1 MITNDILEVL
11 EARRPDDRCHHMLL
25 CQVPSE
31 GDLSHA
37 RPLLLGDLLDPTNS
51 MGENGVANVST
62 CKHYLIMRVSRK
74 EVSYM
79 PM

>member
-25 CQVPSE
+25 RQVPSE

-37 RPLLLGDLLDPTNS
+37 HPLLFGNLLNPTNL
-51 MGENGVANVST
+51 NG
-62 CKHYLIMRVSRK
+62 
-74 EVSYM
+74 
-79 PM
+79 